1 MELLRSE
8 SGILINSFIA
18 TKGLVIPQGIY
29 TVDKLQAVILGVDV
43 NITINNVTIFYIS
56 GTGFI
61 FSPNVEYT
69 LSVDVPC
76 HVMD

>member
-1 MELLRSE
+1 MEFLRSE

-18 TKGLVIPQGIY
+18 TKGQVISSGLY

-43 NITINNVTIFYIS
+43 DITIDNVTLSYTS
-56 GTGFI
+56 GSGFI

-69 LSVDVPC
+69 LSVEVPC
-76 HVMD
+76 HIMN

>member
-8 SGILINSFIA
+8 SGIIINSFIA
-18 TKGLVIPQGIY
+18 IKGLVIPQGIY
-29 TVDKLQAVILGVDV
+29 TVDKLQAVILGLDVD
-43 NITINNVTIFYIS
+43 ITIDNVTLSYPS